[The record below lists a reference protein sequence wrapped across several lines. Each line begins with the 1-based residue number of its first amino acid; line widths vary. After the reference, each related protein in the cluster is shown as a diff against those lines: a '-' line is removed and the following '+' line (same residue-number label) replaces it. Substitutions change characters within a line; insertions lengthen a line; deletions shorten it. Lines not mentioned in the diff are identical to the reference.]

1 MKTARQ
7 VRTHPTGQTIP
18 TERKD
23 HVHPNSHDDGQHLVT
38 LADGNAVTTSLV
50 IAEGTDVQHKNLR
63 ELIQDNLADFEE
75 FGGVRFETAK
85 PSEGSIGGRPVK
97 YAVLNEQH
105 ATLLMTYMRN
115 SEVVRAFK
123 KRLVKAF
130 YALANARPAVDPAT
144 ITRRDLALMVV
155 DAEDRADR
163 AEEKAR
169 ELAPKAEYVDT
180 YVADEDHFKFSTVAS
195 TLGMKETEL
204 RDLLIA
210 KNWIYCET
218 TSRWSETKGR
228 KVTINR
234 YSEYAHKKPYFYRS
248 LTHDAPRFRGEVMHT
263 LKITAPGAQAVARLV
278 RRGEDGPVLEVVS

>member
-1 MKTARQ
+1 MHRNA
-7 VRTHPTGQTIP
+7 
-18 TERKD
+18 
-23 HVHPNSHDDGQHLVT
+23 HDDGQHLVT
-38 LADGNAVTTSLV
+38 LTDGNAVTTSLV

-115 SEVVRAFK
+115 SDVVREFK

-130 YALANARPAVDPAT
+130 YALAHSQPSVDPAT
-144 ITRRDLALMVV
+144 ISRRDLALMVV

-163 AEEKAR
+163 AEAAAR

-180 YVADEDHFKFSTVAS
+180 FVADEDHLTFRTVAS
-195 TLGMKETEL
+195 TLDIGEQEL
-204 RDLLIA
+204 RDLLIDRG
-210 KNWIYCET
+210 WIYREST
-218 TSRWSETKGR
+218 TRWSNR
-228 KVTINR
+228 KNKLVTVNR
-234 YSEYAHKKPYFYRS
+234 YCEYAHKKPYFYRS

-278 RRGEDGPVLEVVS
+278 NRGEDAPVLEVVS

>member
-1 MKTARQ
+1 MKKPALVPQTPGGR
-7 VRTHPTGQTIP
+7 TIP
-18 TERKD
+18 LERKD
-23 HVHPNSHDDGQHLVT
+23 HVQSNAHDEGQHLVT
-38 LADGNAVTTSLV
+38 ITDGNAVTTSLV
-50 IAEGTDVQHKNLR
+50 IAEGTDVQHKNVMEMVR
-63 ELIQDNLADFEE
+63 NNLSDFEE
-75 FGGVRFETAK
+75 FGRVTFETRPFETA
-85 PSEGSIGGRPVK
+85 GGTQERTV
-97 YAVLNEQH
+97 AVLNEQH

-115 SEVVRAFK
+115 SEVVREFK

-130 YALANARPAVDPAT
+130 YALANNRPAVDPAT

-195 TLGMKETEL
+195 TLDMKETEL
-204 RDLLIA
+204 RELLVA
-210 KNWIYCET
+210 KGWIYCET

-278 RRGEDGPVLEVVS
+278 KRGEDAPVLEVVS

>member
-1 MKTARQ
+1 MHLNA
-7 VRTHPTGQTIP
+7 
-18 TERKD
+18 
-23 HVHPNSHDDGQHLVT
+23 HDEGQHLVT
-38 LADGNAVTTSLV
+38 LTDGNVVTTSLV
-50 IAEGTDVQHKNLR
+50 IAEGTDVQHKNVMAMIGNHLS
-63 ELIQDNLADFEE
+63 DFEE
-75 FGGVRFETAK
+75 FGRVAFETRPFETA
-85 PSEGSIGGRPVK
+85 GGTQERNV
-97 YAVLNEQH
+97 AILNEQH

-115 SEVVRAFK
+115 SEVVREFK

-130 YALANARPAVDPAT
+130 YTLAHRPAVDPAS

-163 AEEKAR
+163 AEAANR

-195 TLGMKETEL
+195 TLDMKETEL
-204 RDLLIA
+204 RELLVA
-210 KNWIYCET
+210 KGWIYCET

-278 RRGEDGPVLEVVS
+278 RRGEDGPALEVVS

>member
-1 MKTARQ
+1 MTQ
-7 VRTHPTGQTIP
+7 
-18 TERKD
+18 
-23 HVHPNSHDDGQHLVT
+23 LVT

-50 IAEGTDVQHKNLR
+50 IAEGTGVQHQSLR

-75 FGGVRFETAK
+75 FGVLRFETGK

-115 SEVVRAFK
+115 SEVVREFK

-130 YALANARPAVDPAT
+130 YTLAHRPAVDPAS

-163 AEEKAR
+163 AEAANR

-195 TLGMKETEL
+195 TLDMKETQLREL
-204 RDLLIA
+204 LVA
-210 KNWIYCET
+210 KGWIYCET

-278 RRGEDGPVLEVVS
+278 KRGEDAPVLEVVS

>member
-1 MKTARQ
+1 MHSNAYDE
-7 VRTHPTGQTIP
+7 G
-18 TERKD
+18 
-23 HVHPNSHDDGQHLVT
+23 NHLVA
-38 LADGNAVTTSLV
+38 LSDGSAVTTSVV
-50 IAEGTDVQHKNLR
+50 IAEGTDIQHKNVM
-63 ELIQDNLADFEE
+63 ELVRNNLPDFEE
-75 FGGVRFETAK
+75 FGRVAFQTRSFETA
-85 PSEGSIGGRPVK
+85 GGIQERTV
-97 YAVLNEQH
+97 AVLNEQH

-115 SEVVRAFK
+115 SDIVREFK

-130 YALANARPAVDPAT
+130 YTLAHSHPAIDPAT

-180 YVADEDHFKFSTVAS
+180 YVAGEDHLKVSTVAS
-195 TLGMKETEL
+195 TLDMKETDL
-204 RDLLIA
+204 RNLLIERG
-210 KNWIYCET
+210 WIYCET
-218 TSRWSETKGR
+218 TTRWSNR
-228 KVTINR
+228 KERMVTVNR

-278 RRGEDGPVLEVVS
+278 RRGEDGPALEVVS

>member
-1 MKTARQ
+1 MTQ
-7 VRTHPTGQTIP
+7 
-18 TERKD
+18 
-23 HVHPNSHDDGQHLVT
+23 LVT

-50 IAEGTDVQHKNLR
+50 IAEGTGVQHQSLR

-75 FGGVRFETAK
+75 FGVLRFETGK

-115 SEVVRAFK
+115 SEVVREFK

-130 YALANARPAVDPAT
+130 YTLATGQSAPALPADRTELLALAV
-144 ITRRDLALMVV
+144 L
-155 DAEDRADR
+155 EADQMIR
-163 AEEKAR
+163 EKDEEIAG
-169 ELAPKAEYVDT
+169 LAPKAEYVDT
-180 YVADEDHFKFSTVAS
+180 FVADEDHLKFSTVAS
-195 TLGMKETEL
+195 TLDMKETEL
-204 RDLLIA
+204 RELLVA
-210 KNWIYCET
+210 KGWIYCET

-278 RRGEDGPVLEVVS
+278 KRGEDAPVLEVVS

>member
-1 MKTARQ
+1 MHLNA
-7 VRTHPTGQTIP
+7 
-18 TERKD
+18 
-23 HVHPNSHDDGQHLVT
+23 HDEGQHLVT
-38 LADGNAVTTSLV
+38 LTDGNVVTTSLV
-50 IAEGTDVQHKNLR
+50 IAEGTDVQHKNVMAMIGNHLP
-63 ELIQDNLADFEE
+63 DFEE
-75 FGGVRFETAK
+75 FGRVAFETRPFETA
-85 PSEGSIGGRPVK
+85 GGTQERNV
-97 YAVLNEQH
+97 AILNEQH

-115 SEVVRAFK
+115 SEVVREFK

-130 YALANARPAVDPAT
+130 YTLAHRPAVDPAS

-163 AEEKAR
+163 AEAANR

-195 TLGMKETEL
+195 TLDMKETEL

-210 KNWIYCET
+210 KGWIYCET

-278 RRGEDGPVLEVVS
+278 RRGEDAPVLEVVS

>member
-7 VRTHPTGQTIP
+7 VRTHPTGQAIP
-18 TERKD
+18 LKGN
-23 HVHPNSHDDGQHLVT
+23 HVQSNAHDEGQHLVT
-38 LADGNAVTTSLV
+38 ITDGNAVTTSLV
-50 IAEGTDVQHKNLR
+50 IAEGTDVQHKNVMEMVR
-63 ELIQDNLADFEE
+63 NNLSDFEE
-75 FGGVRFETAK
+75 FGRVTFETRPFETA
-85 PSEGSIGGRPVK
+85 GGTQERTV
-97 YAVLNEQH
+97 AVLNEQH

-115 SEVVRAFK
+115 SEVVREFK

-130 YALANARPAVDPAT
+130 YALANNRPAVDPAT

-195 TLGMKETEL
+195 TLDMKETEL
-204 RDLLIA
+204 RELLVA
-210 KNWIYCET
+210 KGWIYCET

-278 RRGEDGPVLEVVS
+278 KRGEDAPVLEVVS

>member
-1 MKTARQ
+1 MQSNA
-7 VRTHPTGQTIP
+7 
-18 TERKD
+18 
-23 HVHPNSHDDGQHLVT
+23 HDEGQHLVT
-38 LADGNAVTTSLV
+38 ITDGNAVTTSLV
-50 IAEGTDVQHKNLR
+50 IAEGTDVQHKNVMEMVR
-63 ELIQDNLADFEE
+63 NNLSDFEE
-75 FGGVRFETAK
+75 FGRVTFETRPFETA
-85 PSEGSIGGRPVK
+85 GGTQERTV
-97 YAVLNEQH
+97 AVLNEQH

-115 SEVVRAFK
+115 SEVVREFK

-130 YALANARPAVDPAT
+130 YALANNRPAVDPAT

-163 AEEKAR
+163 AEAANR

-195 TLGMKETEL
+195 TLDMKETEL
-204 RDLLIA
+204 RELLVA
-210 KNWIYCET
+210 KGWIYCET

-278 RRGEDGPVLEVVS
+278 KRGEDAPVLEVVS

>member
-1 MKTARQ
+1 MKKPALVTQTPGGR
-7 VRTHPTGQTIP
+7 TIP
-18 TERKD
+18 LERKD
-23 HVHPNSHDDGQHLVT
+23 HVQSNAHDEGQHLVT
-38 LADGNAVTTSLV
+38 ITDGNAVTTSLV
-50 IAEGTDVQHKNLR
+50 IAEGTDVQHKNVMEMVR
-63 ELIQDNLADFEE
+63 NNLSDFEE
-75 FGGVRFETAK
+75 FGRVTFETRPFETA
-85 PSEGSIGGRPVK
+85 GGTQERTV
-97 YAVLNEQH
+97 AVLNEQH

-115 SEVVRAFK
+115 SEVVREFK

-130 YALANARPAVDPAT
+130 YALANNRPAVDPAT

-195 TLGMKETEL
+195 TLDMKETEL
-204 RDLLIA
+204 RELLVA
-210 KNWIYCET
+210 KGWIYCET

-278 RRGEDGPVLEVVS
+278 KRGEDAPVLEVVS